1 MIRPVAA
8 ALAVILP
15 FASCVPAACAPVQAA
30 VPFAQV
36 PLTEP
41 TGASHRLAYASILA
55 GAGGIGLSFVL
66 TQKANRRYDA
76 YLLATDPAEV
86 TSLYDETTRL
96 DRWSSTS
103 LLGGEAL
110 IVAGLYLRFLRA
122 PSRMLLALAPERCA
136 VSLRF

>member
-8 ALAVILP
+8 ALAVMLP
-15 FASCVPAACAPVQAA
+15 FVSSVPAACAPVQAA

-36 PLTEP
+36 TLAGPAR
-41 TGASHRLAYASILA
+41 ASHRLAYASLVA
-55 GAGGIGLSFVL
+55 GAGGVGLSFML

-86 TSLYDETTRL
+86 TRLYDETTRL
-96 DRWSSTS
+96 DRWSGVS

-110 IVAGLYLRFLRA
+110 IVTGLYLRFLRA
-122 PSRMLLALAPERCA
+122 PARFEIALAPERCA